1 MTLLFTFHLR
11 EKWANRGRAT
21 KAHQAAHPSPLQLVE
36 RFGTP
41 RRDLPSLGKKANR
54 GRATKAHQAAHLS
67 PSDFGIPHPSNSHPF
82 SLHKPLGLRAE
93 PPPHRQVTFSLYG
106 ELGPSVHFSLSLP
119 AVLPHS
125 STPSP
130 ASTLPLPLPLPVP
143 PPGSPSSHRKNK

>member
-21 KAHQAAHPSPLQLVE
+21 KAHQAAHPSPLQLWD

-41 RRDLPSLGKKANR
+41 RVHLPSLGKKANR

-93 PPPHRQVTFSLYG
+93 PPPPHSPSRLPSPSPSPSP
-106 ELGPSVHFSLSLP
+106 GPSSRESLLP
-119 AVLPHS
+119 
-125 STPSP
+125 
-130 ASTLPLPLPLPVP
+130 
-143 PPGSPSSHRKNK
+143 